1 MQLKSL
7 TLNKLPARFGSLER
21 PRQCSAQRDKWA
33 VFATDSTFLAVA
45 KVFNNL
51 DRLKIDN
58 PPHFTASFARFRV
71 PLGNSGSHGRHSR
84 GKGAG
89 CGSVAGLQ
97 RRTEAGRGWWRLNG

>member
-21 PRQCSAQRDKWA
+21 PRQCSAQRDKGA

-58 PPHFTASFARFRV
+58 PPISQPLSPGSECRSETAGATVGTLAERV
-71 PLGNSGSHGRHSR
+71 P
-84 GKGAG
+84 A
-89 CGSVAGLQ
+89 VAP
-97 RRTEAGRGWWRLNG
+97 